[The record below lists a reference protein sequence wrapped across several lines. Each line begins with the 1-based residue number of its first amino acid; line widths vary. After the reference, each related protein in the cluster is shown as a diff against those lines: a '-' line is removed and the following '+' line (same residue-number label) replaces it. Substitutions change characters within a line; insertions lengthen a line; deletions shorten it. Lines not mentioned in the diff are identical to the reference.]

1 MSKHSKF
8 MNIIYAINLYSGIYS
23 IIGIISF
30 EIVIRKL
37 EGYGRVNYFYN
48 MLTIFCAILM
58 IVNFVMKK
66 SQVRSRAPFV
76 ILLIFMIPLVLFTS
90 LGLLASSKILLKLFY
105 SWNI

>member
-8 MNIIYAINLYSGIYS
+8 VNIIYAINLYSGIYS

-30 EIVIRKL
+30 DIVIRKL

-48 MLTIFCAILM
+48 ILTIFCAIIM
-58 IVNFVMKK
+58 IVNYVMKQN
-66 SQVRSRAPFV
+66 QVRSRTPFV

-90 LGLLASSKILLKLFY
+90 LGLLVSSKILLSLVY
-105 SWNI
+105 S